1 MDKDKF
7 GKFVTNRRKEKNM
20 TQKELAEILYLTDKA
35 VSKWERGLS
44 LPDISILEPLA
55 NALDITVME
64 LLKGECIEDKSCIST
79 EDAKQLIHDSIAISD
94 AQISRVHAKSK
105 NIIIFCI
112 VCLMLLISI
121 ILNIISFTTVP
132 ETVQDNRKFSEQQDS
147 IYKNEPEYEE
157 RE

>member
-7 GKFVTNRRKEKNM
+7 GKFVTSRRKEKNM
-20 TQKELAEILYLTDKA
+20 TQKELAEILYVTDKA

-44 LPDISILEPLA
+44 FPDISILEPLA
-55 NALDITVME
+55 DALDITVME
-64 LLKGECIEDKSCIST
+64 LLKGECIEEDRCIST
-79 EDAKQLIHDSIAISD
+79 EDARQLIHDSIAISD
-94 AQISRVHAKSK
+94 AEISRKHTKSK
-105 NIIIFCI
+105 YIMIFCI

-132 ETVQDNRKFSEQQDS
+132 ETVQDNRKFDEQQDYFY
-147 IYKNEPEYEE
+147 INEPEFEE

>member
-20 TQKELAEILYLTDKA
+20 TQKELAEILHLTDKA

-44 LPDISILEPLA
+44 FPDISILEPLA
-55 NALDITVME
+55 NALEITVME
-64 LLKGECIEDKSCIST
+64 LLKGECIEEESCITT
-79 EDAKQLIHDSIAISD
+79 EDAEQLIHDSIAISD
-94 AQISRVHAKSK
+94 AEISRKHTKSK
-105 NIIIFCI
+105 YILIFCI

-132 ETVQDNRKFSEQQDS
+132 ETVQNKQELNQQQKS
-147 IYKNEPEYEE
+147 LYKSEPEFEE